1 MIHQEMIRLA
11 CENVEAYNAGDWERL
26 KASLAPGVVYDE
38 PGTQRHLEGADQM
51 IAAYRGWKHAA
62 PDGKGVITKAFAS
75 ESSVTL
81 EVIWTGTQ
89 TGTLLGAEGA
99 IPPTGKQWNVM
110 GAQVIT
116 IEDGKIVHFRQ
127 YFDMLTILRQ
137 LGAAK
142 PGPKQPDGEQ

>member
-1 MIHQEMIRLA
+1 MIHQELIRLA

-26 KASLAPGVVYDE
+26 KASLAPDVIYDE
-38 PGTQRHLEGADQM
+38 PGTQRQLQGADQM

-89 TGTLLGAEGA
+89 TGVLLGAEGA
-99 IPPTGKQWNVM
+99 IPPTGKKWHVL

-127 YFDMLTILRQ
+127 YFDMLTILQ
-137 LGAAK
+137 QIGAAAPAAK
-142 PGPKQPDGEQ
+142 KRNERN

>member
-1 MIHQEMIRLA
+1 MIHQELIRLA

-26 KASLAPGVVYDE
+26 KASLAPDVIYDE
-38 PGTQRHLEGADQM
+38 PGTQRQLQGADQM

-89 TGTLLGAEGA
+89 TGALLGAEGA
-99 IPPTGKQWNVM
+99 IPPTGKKWHDL
-110 GAQVIT
+110 GAQDIT
-116 IEDGKIVHFRQ
+116 IEDGKIVQFRQ
-127 YFDMLTILRQ
+127 YFDMLTILQ
-137 LGAAK
+137 QNGAAAPPEK
-142 PGPKQPDGEQ
+142 